1 MEEIKINCRWTSQ
14 PLEVLKHCTGEHLAH
29 IKSNIWCFLL
39 CTGTG
44 WKAKYTTPDY
54 IYYVLHVPFT
64 CSACSSYMLYM
75 FLLHV
80 LHVPF
85 TCSACSKVMFNMYL
99 LHVQYVQ
106 STCSTCT
113 FYMFSMF
120 KGHVLHVPFAC
131 SVCHFT
137 FTLRTS
143 VSHNSLKSSPIYT
156 IFIYLSSL
164 YWFLDVDIVC
174 DEILWF
180 FYSAIFGSA
189 KQLSTHNFLI
199 PPFNCIKQSVISPG
213 ARQGTGIVNSWEIC
227 HRVIRLPFYVFP
239 CQGLAAS

>member
-1 MEEIKINCRWTSQ
+1 MLGNGR
-14 PLEVLKHCTGEHLAH
+14 LEALCFDGEKRLAH
-29 IKSNIWCFLL
+29 IRGKLRKKVWINQGDIILL
-39 CTGTG
+39 SLRDYQDEKGDVIL
-44 WKAKYTTPDY
+44 KYCM
-54 IYYVLHVPFT
+54 F
-64 CSACSSYMLYM
+64 YM

-131 SVCHFT
+131 SVCNFT

-164 YWFLDVDIVC
+164 Y
-174 DEILWF
+174 
-180 FYSAIFGSA
+180 
-189 KQLSTHNFLI
+189 
-199 PPFNCIKQSVISPG
+199 
-213 ARQGTGIVNSWEIC
+213 
-227 HRVIRLPFYVFP
+227 
-239 CQGLAAS
+239 

>member
-131 SVCHFT
+131 SSMSFY
-137 FTLRTS
+137 
-143 VSHNSLKSSPIYT
+143 IYT
-156 IFIYLSSL
+156 QNFSEPYLTQIFTDSHDFYLSEFALLRPRCTYCLRRDSVNFFIQQ
-164 YWFLDVDIVC
+164 FLAVRSSWAPIT
-174 DEILWF
+174 
-180 FYSAIFGSA
+180 SS
-189 KQLSTHNFLI
+189 FLHI
-199 PPFNCIKQSVISPG
+199 I
-213 ARQGTGIVNSWEIC
+213 A
-227 HRVIRLPFYVFP
+227 
-239 CQGLAAS
+239 

>member
-14 PLEVLKHCTGEHLAH
+14 PLEVLKYCTGEHLAH

-85 TCSACSKVMFNMYL
+85 
-99 LHVQYVQ
+99 
-106 STCSTCT
+106 
-113 FYMFSMF
+113 
-120 KGHVLHVPFAC
+120 AC

-164 YWFLDVDIVC
+164 YWDLDVHIAC
-174 DEILWF
+174 EEILWLF
-180 FYSAIFGSA
+180 FI
-189 KQLSTHNFLI
+189 QQFLAV
-199 PPFNCIKQSVISPG
+199 QSNWVPITSSFLHII
-213 ARQGTGIVNSWEIC
+213 T
-227 HRVIRLPFYVFP
+227 
-239 CQGLAAS
+239 

>member
-1 MEEIKINCRWTSQ
+1 MFRHHGDVSPPNRVSPARWRDCNVGAR
-14 PLEVLKHCTGEHLAH
+14 P
-29 IKSNIWCFLL
+29 SNTNI
-39 CTGTG
+39 
-44 WKAKYTTPDY
+44 
-54 IYYVLHVPFT
+54 
-64 CSACSSYMLYM
+64 
-75 FLLHV
+75 LLHA

-143 VSHNSLKSSPIYT
+143 VSHNSLKSSPISMILIYMCSLHLGLKSCT
-156 IFIYLSSL
+156 ICEKF
-164 YWFLDVDIVC
+164 
-174 DEILWF
+174 
-180 FYSAIFGSA
+180 
-189 KQLSTHNFLI
+189 
-199 PPFNCIKQSVISPG
+199 
-213 ARQGTGIVNSWEIC
+213 
-227 HRVIRLPFYVFP
+227 
-239 CQGLAAS
+239 

>member
-1 MEEIKINCRWTSQ
+1 MFSALYWYW
-14 PLEVLKHCTGEHLAH
+14 LKSKVHYSRL
-29 IKSNIWCFLL
+29 
-39 CTGTG
+39 
-44 WKAKYTTPDY
+44 Y
-54 IYYVLHVPFT
+54 IL
-64 CSACSSYMLYM
+64 CSACSLYMFCM
-75 FLLHV
+75 FLLHA
-80 LHVPF
+80 LHVPPA
-85 TCSACSKVMFNMYL
+85 CSTWSFYMFKLQPACSKVMFNMYL

-164 YWFLDVDIVC
+164 YWDLDVHIAC
-174 DEILWF
+174 EEILW
-180 FYSAIFGSA
+180 IF
-189 KQLSTHNFLI
+189 LSSSFWQCEAVEHL
-199 PPFNCIKQSVISPG
+199 
-213 ARQGTGIVNSWEIC
+213 
-227 HRVIRLPFYVFP
+227 
-239 CQGLAAS
+239 

>member
-1 MEEIKINCRWTSQ
+1 MMFSALYRYW
-14 PLEVLKHCTGEHLAH
+14 LKSKVHHSRL
-29 IKSNIWCFLL
+29 
-39 CTGTG
+39 
-44 WKAKYTTPDY
+44 Y
-54 IYYVLHVPFT
+54 IL
-64 CSACSSYMLYM
+64 CSACSLYMFCM
-75 FLLHV
+75 FLLHA

-137 FTLRTS
+137 FTLRTL

-164 YWFLDVDIVC
+164 Y
-174 DEILWF
+174 
-180 FYSAIFGSA
+180 
-189 KQLSTHNFLI
+189 
-199 PPFNCIKQSVISPG
+199 
-213 ARQGTGIVNSWEIC
+213 
-227 HRVIRLPFYVFP
+227 
-239 CQGLAAS
+239 

>member
-1 MEEIKINCRWTSQ
+1 MALTHRNWTGGLLLVNASSYILGASIQ
-14 PLEVLKHCTGEHLAH
+14 PLA
-29 IKSNIWCFLL
+29 WL
-39 CTGTG
+39 CVG
-44 WKAKYTTPDY
+44 
-54 IYYVLHVPFT
+54 
-64 CSACSSYMLYM
+64 CSGLVRVYQACAVFPM

-164 YWFLDVDIVC
+164 Y
-174 DEILWF
+174 
-180 FYSAIFGSA
+180 
-189 KQLSTHNFLI
+189 
-199 PPFNCIKQSVISPG
+199 
-213 ARQGTGIVNSWEIC
+213 
-227 HRVIRLPFYVFP
+227 
-239 CQGLAAS
+239 

>member
-1 MEEIKINCRWTSQ
+1 MEEIKINCRWASQ
-14 PLEVLKHCTGEHLAH
+14 PLEVLKYCTGEQLAC

-39 CTGTG
+39 CTGNS

-113 FYMFSMF
+113 FYMFCMYLLLVQHVQSRCTTCTFCLFSMSF
-120 KGHVLHVPFAC
+120 Y
-131 SVCHFT
+131 
-137 FTLRTS
+137 
-143 VSHNSLKSSPIYT
+143 IYT
-156 IFIYLSSL
+156 
-164 YWFLDVDIVC
+164 
-174 DEILWF
+174 
-180 FYSAIFGSA
+180 
-189 KQLSTHNFLI
+189 QNFSE
-199 PPFNCIKQSVISPG
+199 P
-213 ARQGTGIVNSWEIC
+213 
-227 HRVIRLPFYVFP
+227 
-239 CQGLAAS
+239 